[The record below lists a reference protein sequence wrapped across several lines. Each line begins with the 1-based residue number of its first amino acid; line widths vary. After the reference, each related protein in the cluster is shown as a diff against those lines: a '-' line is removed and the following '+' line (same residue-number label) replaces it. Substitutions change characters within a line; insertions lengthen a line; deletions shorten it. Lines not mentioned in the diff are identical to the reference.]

1 MSNTIRFLH
10 DAVEFVKSHEKSR
23 PKVSIILGT
32 GLGGLAEKI
41 EDARKINYKD
51 IPHFPLSTLEH
62 HEGLL
67 IFGKLSGKEVVA
79 MQGRFHR
86 YEGYSLQEVT
96 FPVRVMNAIG
106 GETLLVS
113 NACGGIAE
121 QMNPGDLVAIRDHI
135 NLMGETPLVGETEQ
149 ELGPRYPDL
158 FDCYT
163 PELRQLAAKAAKECK
178 LKLKEGVYAG
188 VVGPNLETPSEYK
201 FLQAIG
207 ADMVGMS
214 TVPEVIVAAQ
224 RSMRVLGIS
233 VVTDA
238 CHPGSVG
245 PANIEKIIAVAK
257 EAEPK
262 LTQLIEKTV
271 ELL

>member
-1 MSNTIRFLH
+1 MSNTVRYLH

-23 PKVSIILGT
+23 PKISIILGT

-41 EDARKINYKD
+41 EDTRKIKYKD

-62 HEGLL
+62 HEGIL
-67 IFGKLSGKEVVA
+67 IFGRLSGKQVVA

-106 GETLLVS
+106 GETLVVS
-113 NACGGIAE
+113 NACGGINKGFE
-121 QMNPGDLVAIRDHI
+121 PGCLVAIRDHI
-135 NLMGETPLVGETEQ
+135 NLMGETPLVGETDA

-158 FDCYT
+158 FNCYT
-163 PELRQLAAKAAKECK
+163 PGLRELAAKAAKEAK
-178 LKLKEGVYAG
+178 LDLQEGVYAS
-188 VVGPNLETPSEYK
+188 VVGPNLETPAEYK
-201 FLQAIG
+201 YLQTIG
-207 ADMVGMS
+207 ADVVGMS

-224 RSMRVLGIS
+224 VGMRVLGIS

-238 CHPGSVG
+238 CHPDTVG
-245 PANIEKIIAVAK
+245 PADIEKIIAVAK

-262 LTQLIEKTV
+262 LTQLIEKSV
-271 ELL
+271 ELM

>member
-1 MSNTIRFLH
+1 MSDTVKYLH
-10 DAVEFVKSHEKSR
+10 DAEEFVKGHEKSR
-23 PKVSIILGT
+23 PKIAVILGT

-41 EDARKINYKD
+41 EGVRKLSYKD

-62 HEGLL
+62 HEGQL
-67 IFGKLSGKEVVA
+67 IFGEVAGKEVVA

-86 YEGYSLQEVT
+86 YEGYTLQQVT

-106 GETLLVS
+106 AETLIVS
-113 NACGGIAE
+113 NACGGINE
-121 QMNPGDLVAIRDHI
+121 KLKPGSLAAISDHI
-135 NLMGETPLVGETEQ
+135 NLMVETPLVGETDD

-158 FDCYT
+158 FNCWT
-163 PELRQLAAKAAKECK
+163 PELRELAHKAAEECK
-178 LKLKEGVYAG
+178 LELLEGVYAA
-188 VVGPNLETPSEYK
+188 VVGPNLESPAEYK
-201 FLQAIG
+201 YLRTIG

-224 RSMRVLGIS
+224 RGMKALGIS

-238 CHPGSVG
+238 CVPESISA
-245 PANIEKIIAVAK
+245 ANIEEIIAVAK

-262 LTQLIEKTV
+262 LTDLITKVV